1 LQNISTKL
9 QLPERHLP
17 YELLQI
23 CSQGRCRKFF
33 GRTTQSHDRMN
44 IHGIIFEYTHTAAR
58 LTDKNLTNLN
68 NAFVR
73 QLMHDSVTSVMFAM
87 LGEPQSY
94 WKERNSVR
102 CSVLR
107 PPTKH

>member
-1 LQNISTKL
+1 MN
-9 QLPERHLP
+9 
-17 YELLQI
+17 
-23 CSQGRCRKFF
+23 CCRSVRKVDVESFVVV

-94 WKERNSVR
+94 
-102 CSVLR
+102 
-107 PPTKH
+107 